1 MIRAFA
7 INLSATLLG
16 TLLST
21 LATFMIVRALTPE
34 DWGASASALGIG
46 QLVGASLSF
55 GTQIERVRR
64 YSRLPPSDRAGEAE
78 LDSRARLAIALV
90 VAATGFAV
98 MIASPFA
105 GSILLTAAGVYA
117 SLGAANYFISAKR
130 FFAAGA
136 VVLAE
141 KGLLFSIVGTT
152 VLLWTPVPTTLPL
165 AQGIAGLTIATVA
178 GLVTRVGGARLG
190 IVGHARRLILQYRS
204 GFYVGIA
211 SLAPS
216 FLLLDATIVIALAGS
231 AAAGTFALAAR
242 LVAPLTVATSALVTV
257 LMPFL
262 VDRPEEEH
270 ERTNHRLLFGAT
282 AFYFT
287 ALAGIALSAPTWVP
301 LVFGS
306 RYEGAVLPV
315 QLYIGNAF
323 VVFFTRVLVT
333 LGQAAGDDKAM
344 SWFVSVQVVTALI
357 GIAAGASVGGSSG
370 AAFGV
375 VTTNAVLVVVLA
387 VRTKTRSTAS
397 MRGPRT
403 T

>member
-16 TLLST
+16 TVLST
-21 LATFMIVRALTPE
+21 LATFMIVRTLTPQN
-34 DWGASASALGIG
+34 WGASASALGIG

-64 YSRLPPSDRAGEAE
+64 YSRLPPSDRAAEAE
-78 LDSRARLAIALV
+78 LDSRARLAIAFV
-90 VAATGFAV
+90 VAAAGFAIMV
-98 MIASPFA
+98 VSPFA

-117 SLGAANYFISAKR
+117 SLGAANYFIAAKR
-130 FFAAGA
+130 FFAAGV

-152 VLLWTPVPTTLPL
+152 VLFWTPVPTTLPL
-165 AQGIAGLTIATVA
+165 AQGIAGLAVATVV
-178 GLVTRVGGARLG
+178 GLVTRVGATRLG
-190 IVGHARRLILQYRS
+190 VVGHARRLIVQYKS
-204 GFYVGIA
+204 GLHIGIA

-216 FLLLDATIVIALAGS
+216 FLLLDATIVIALAGPT
-231 AAAGTFALAAR
+231 AAGTFALAAR

-270 ERTNHRLLFGAT
+270 ERTNFRLLFGAT
-282 AFYFT
+282 AVYFA
-287 ALAGIALSAPTWVP
+287 ALAGLALSATTWVP

-344 SWFVSVQVVTALI
+344 SWLVSVQVVTALI
-357 GIAAGASVGGSSG
+357 GIAVGADVAGSSG

-375 VTTNAVLVVVLA
+375 VTTNVVLA
-387 VRTKTRSTAS
+387 VVLALRTKMRSRATT
-397 MRGPRT
+397 RGPRT